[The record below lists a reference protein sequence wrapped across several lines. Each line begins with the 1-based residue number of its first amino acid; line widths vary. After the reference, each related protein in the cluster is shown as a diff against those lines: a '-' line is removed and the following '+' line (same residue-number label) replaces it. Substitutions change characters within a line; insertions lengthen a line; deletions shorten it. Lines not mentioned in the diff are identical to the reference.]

1 MAVKVLR
8 ASDPAMLASLE
19 RETLVLRLLRLPGV
33 VHLLDERLTG
43 SQPFVVMPFV
53 EGRPFPGAGG
63 GRVSWEA
70 IEETTLALAESLS
83 RIHALGVVHRDLKPS
98 NVLVDE
104 NGVPQV
110 LDFGISHGA
119 DWGYIDAHSLG
130 TPTYL
135 APEQARGE
143 VGDARADLYALG
155 TMIYEALAGCLP
167 FDATDV
173 SRLLLCKQT
182 EAPVSLG
189 ERVEGVPEHVVAL
202 VDAMLERHPED
213 RPASA
218 QHVAA
223 ELRGAARDVML
234 PRLLNII
241 GDARE
246 VRVEALANAFHG
258 IEWGLRER
266 TRAAQVVLE
275 RVAANPRAIAKQL
288 AAWVRSGRLYW
299 DDERLRF
306 AADQLETLERG
317 GDQGA
322 VLEGTDLRST
332 LPGTQPGSPPM
343 ALTGLAKETL
353 PPESPSEQFCE
364 ETLQRAPLLPPT
376 SPLLEF
382 ARSAFASGDVVRA
395 RQSAFAAARGLAEWG
410 EDDALV
416 DALTLGTR
424 AVFQRQPTVAEL
436 DEALYRFDS
445 LAHRVASGHP
455 AQRLLLAARETLAAN
470 RETAL
475 ELLRELAGELPPE
488 LEMHRLGF
496 ELRNRLR
503 LEKDEREVLSAFESA
518 CASARNAGMSLAR
531 PLVWM
536 ANFHGH
542 HERYTEAFAC
552 FERALSVAATDND
565 MRFVMLAASLH
576 LPGAVGLNNTES
588 WLERTAPAAW
598 AIAFDST
605 PSLDVLLSHVMARLR
620 IGEDPA
626 LPTCLNAVTEIATR
640 AEGRSFL
647 LPIAGAYWRLGRL
660 PEARILAESSL
671 RSAASWRFDD
681 GVALARLVR
690 MALGAWD
697 CGQEP
702 VTEIVSTL
710 RLTSRAQVLATGL
723 ALAAMLSP
731 ASFTTP
737 EIRVEVDA
745 ALSCVATPNFDQ
757 RLVLLTPHECM
768 RCVRGEFPEWF
779 ARTPSNIKGELR

>member
-33 VHLLDERLTG
+33 VHLLDERLSG

-63 GRVSWEA
+63 GQVSWEA

-143 VGDARADLYALG
+143 VGDARSDLYALG

-173 SRLLLCKQT
+173 SRLLVCKQT

-246 VRVEALANAFHG
+246 VRVEDLAEAFHG

-275 RVAANPRAIAKQL
+275 RVAAKPRAVAKQL

-353 PPESPSEQFCE
+353 PPESPSEPFCE

-382 ARSAFASGDVVRA
+382 ARSAFAGGDVIRA
-395 RQSAFAAARGLAEWG
+395 RQSAFAAARGFAEWG

-424 AVFQRQPTVAEL
+424 AVFQRQPAVAEL

-445 LAHRVASGHP
+445 LAHREASRHP
-455 AQRLLLAARETLAAN
+455 ARRLLLAARETLAAN

-475 ELLRELAGELPPE
+475 ELLGELEGELPPE

-503 LEKDEREVLSAFESA
+503 LMQDEREVLNAFESA
-518 CASARNAGMSLAR
+518 CSSARHTGMSQAR

-536 ANFHGH
+536 ANLHAH
-542 HERYTEAFAC
+542 HERYEAAFAC
-552 FERALSVAATDND
+552 FDEALDAAAT
-565 MRFVMLAASLH
+565 REEVRLVTLAASAH
-576 LPGAVGLNNTES
+576 LFYAVGLNNTTL
-588 WLERTAPAAW
+588 WLSRTAPGVW
-598 AIAFDST
+598 TETFECN
-605 PSLDVLLSHVMARLR
+605 PPLEVLLSHAMTRLR
-620 IGEDPA
+620 RGEELV
-626 LPTCLNAVTEIATR
+626 LPSCLKEVTEIAAR
-640 AEGRSFL
+640 AENRRFV
-647 LPIAGAYWRLGRL
+647 LPLAGAFWRLGRL
-660 PEARILAESSL
+660 AEARVLAD
-671 RSAASWRFDD
+671 SAFKSAESWRFGD
-681 GVALARLVR
+681 GLALAGLARS
-690 MALGAWD
+690 ALGAREFLEEKLE
-697 CGQEP
+697 QF
-702 VTEIVSTL
+702 VSTL
-710 RLTSRAQVLATGL
+710 RLSGRAQLSAPGL
-723 ALAAMLSP
+723 ALGVILMPHRLNTAQ
-731 ASFTTP
+731 
-737 EIRVEVDA
+737 IGREVDE
-745 ALSCVATPNFDQ
+745 ALARIARADERE
-757 RLVLLTPHECM
+757 RLVLFTASEC
-768 RCVRGEFPEWF
+768 RGLARGEKPHWF
-779 ARTPSNIKGELR
+779 AFAHDT